1 MSITISN
8 EYALELLENRLNLA
22 LEWWGDINDKDLFLD
37 MYERYLDNG
46 CFSELD
52 PMDIVDNDIVNY
64 CRVITKDDADY
75 KKLLEL
81 YEAGEYDVSC
91 EEFQEYRISFI
102 ESVSEDKERFLIRHF

>member
-1 MSITISN
+1 M
-8 EYALELLENRLNLA
+8 L
-22 LEWWGDINDKDLFLD
+22 NDKDLFLD
-37 MYERYLDNG
+37 MYERYLDSG

-64 CRVITKDDADY
+64 CRVIRKDDADY

-81 YEAGEYDVSC
+81 HEAGEYDVSC